1 MMDPILTPLIVGALG
16 GSAALTAAVGA
27 TAAAIIPHVLSFVI
41 VAGISVGLYLLT
53 APPVPKAE
61 DGKFPVQEP
70 VPPRQYAYGITRLSG
85 ALMLR
90 ETNQGNFNGG
100 SGAGG
105 GNLATVVALASHEID
120 QFIHIYL
127 NDNRVTFGGATLPPA
142 DDAQVDAQGPASGP
156 HSVKRYENH
165 INMSIR
171 RGLTPETHCNMFSA
185 HNFSTGPWPSTARGD
200 GIAQILMNCDDT
212 GDPVNQSIIYPYGA
226 PNPNAV
232 VGGYKVFDPRIV
244 THDPTDPTTWA
255 FSQNAALIIL
265 HYLCF
270 SEFGF
275 NYPYDVVAPT
285 AAVVNEWKHAANLCG
300 DDVPV
305 KPVSGGL
312 TIKRY
317 EAGGFATTDNEQK
330 AVLREM
336 LNACD
341 GWLVRR
347 GDGSCVIRVGVF
359 EASGVEI
366 TDDDII
372 GFAYQKGVGDDEV
385 INRLNLQFT
394 SRDHEWT
401 QIECD
406 PWDWNADQTRRGHV
420 RESTMD
426 LKWVQDY
433 RQARRIGKR
442 EFYRQKEPLRG
453 SLDLYLSGINAAYE
467 RWIHVASD
475 RIPALSNM
483 YIENRS
489 ARFVLTGDIPS
500 IHIEFIG
507 IDSTALED
515 WNPDADEGRAPP
527 VLEDFVG

>member
-1 MMDPILTPLIVGALG
+1 MMDPILTPLILG
-16 GSAALTAAVGA
+16 GLTSAGVTAAIGA
-27 TAAAIIPHVLSFVI
+27 TAAGIAAHILSFVI
-41 VAGISVGLYLLT
+41 VAGIATGLYLLT
-53 APPVPKAE
+53 APPVPKPE
-61 DGKFPVQEP
+61 DGKFPVQQSI
-70 VPPRQYAYGITRLSG
+70 PPRQYAYGITRLSG

-90 ETNQGNFNGG
+90 ETNAGVFGV
-100 SGAGG
+100 SGANG

-120 QFIHIYL
+120 SFIHLYL
-127 NDNRVTFGGATLPPA
+127 NDNRVQFAGNPL
-142 DDAQVDAQGPASGP
+142 PASDGAK
-156 HSVKRYENH
+156 VDGQGDGRYAGNH
-165 INMSIR
+165 IYMAIR
-171 RGLTPETHCNMFSA
+171 RGLVPETHMGFFTT
-185 HNFSTGPWPSTARGD
+185 HNFTSTPWPSTARGD
-200 GIAQILMNCDDT
+200 GIAQIGM
-212 GDPVNQSIIYPYGA
+212 VNVDASAAGQGVVYPYGA
-226 PNPNAV
+226 PNPGALIT
-232 VGGYKVFDPRIV
+232 GYKVYDPRQDISLGG
-244 THDPTDPTTWA
+244 TQDHTDPTTWI

-275 NYPYDVVAPT
+275 NYPYDVAIAP
-285 AAVVNEWKHAANLCG
+285 VVNEWKHAANLCG
-300 DDVPV
+300 DDILV
-305 KPVSGGL
+305 KPVVDGN

-330 AVLREM
+330 SVLQAM
-336 LNACD
+336 LNSCD

-347 GDGSCVIRVGVF
+347 GDGSCLIRVGVF

-372 GFAYQKGVGDDEV
+372 GFSYQNGISDDQV
-385 INRLNLQFT
+385 VNRLDLQFT

-406 PWDWNADQTRRGHV
+406 PWDWTADQTARGHV

-442 EFYRQKEPLRG
+442 EFVRQKEPLRG

-467 RWIHVASD
+467 RWIYVNSD
-475 RIPALSNM
+475 RIPALSNR
-483 YIENRS
+483 YIENRGS
-489 ARFVLTGDIPS
+489 RFVLSGDVPS
-500 IHIEFIG
+500 IHMEFLG
-507 IDSTALED
+507 VDPTALED
-515 WNPDADEGRAPP
+515 WDADTDEGRAPP